1 MWLRSRLRKGQV
13 NLWTLRNRLKSVLY
27 IILLFALILVGEQQ
41 YAKNQVS
48 ERGASPSDTSLSFE
62 NGSRRVNNVRNVE
75 NYEYTS
81 NKRLHPEIKYLKDC
95 KYDFCEEIDIP
106 GMPDTKENDFLNK
119 YIFSTSQCPQ
129 GLAFAKNYVLITSYS
144 EGKEC
149 LGELMV
155 FDRTTGDYLVTLG
168 MDPKSHLGGIT
179 FDGKNVWVCNSSQKA
194 IERISFD
201 FIELMALENRGEV
214 VDATEVVDIYKVDHV
229 PSCITFHGGRIWI
242 ATHTILFESKV
253 GAYYYNEKDDQLL
266 PLSDYNIPSK
276 VQGIA
281 FDEMDRIYLSTSYGR
296 TVSSFLKI
304 YDSLA
309 TMSSKP
315 NQPNLQ
321 IEMPPGSEELDT
333 DDNILYILFES
344 AGERYLEGTDGKG
357 VSTSPIDKILK
368 VYLNSV
374 K

>member
-1 MWLRSRLRKGQV
+1 M
-13 NLWTLRNRLKSVLY
+13 
-27 IILLFALILVGEQQ
+27 LILVGEQQ
-41 YAKNQVS
+41 YTKNQVS

-62 NGSRRVNNVRNVE
+62 NGNRRVNNVSNVE

-144 EGKEC
+144 EGKES

-266 PLSDYNIPSK
+266 PLSEYSIPSK

-281 FDEMDRIYLSTSYGR
+281 FDEKDRIYLSTSYGR

-333 DDNILYILFES
+333 EDNILYILFES

-368 VYLNSV
+368 IYLNSV